1 MCANCDTNIVNEVME
16 ALDPIFE
23 SFGEQEVLDIIH
35 DYYHNRHRKDGTS

>member
-1 MCANCDTNIVNEVME
+1 MSDKEIVDQVML

-35 DYYHNRHRKDGTS
+35 DYYHNRHRDKS